1 MDLGLSGKNVVV
13 TGGSKGIGKQIAL
26 GFARE
31 GANVAICARNEGPLR
46 DTEAELRKE
55 NVRVYAA
62 CCDVS
67 HAADSDAFLDAARR
81 QLGGVDIFVHNPSA
95 LAFTDDPVGWETS
108 VNIDLMAAV
117 GATRKVI
124 PWMSDSGGGCLLF
137 ISSVAGLEAGWPP
150 AYAAAKAALISYAK
164 TLAVSLAPQR
174 IRVNTLTPGSI
185 EFAGGVWAMVKE
197 NNRALYDTV
206 EGTIPWGRFGT
217 PEEVA
222 DIAVFL
228 CSKRANWVTGA
239 CLSVDGGQHK
249 GNL

>member
-1 MDLGLSGKNVVV
+1 MDLGLAGKNVVV

-46 DTEAELRKE
+46 DTESELRRA
-55 NVRVYAA
+55 NVTVYAA
-62 CCDVS
+62 SCDIS
-67 HAADSDAFLDAARR
+67 HTAGLDAFLDAARQ

-95 LAFTDDPVGWETS
+95 LAFTDDPVGWDTS
-108 VNIDLMAAV
+108 VNIDLMPAV
-117 GATRKVI
+117 HATWKVL
-124 PWMSDSGGGCLLF
+124 PWMVENGGGCLLF

-164 TLAVSLAPQR
+164 TLSVSLAPQR

-197 NNRALYDTV
+197 SNRALYDTIQ
-206 EGTIPWGRFGT
+206 GTIPWGRLGT

-222 DIAVFL
+222 DVAVFL

>member
-1 MDLGLSGKNVVV
+1 MDLGLAGKNVVV

-46 DTEAELRKE
+46 ETEAEIRRK
-55 NVRVYAA
+55 NVTVYAA
-62 CCDVS
+62 TCDIGNV
-67 HAADSDAFLDAARR
+67 AGLDAFLDAARR

-108 VNIDLMAAV
+108 VNIDLMAGV
-117 GATRKVI
+117 RATWKVL
-124 PWMSDSGGGCLLF
+124 PWMIESGGGCLLF
-137 ISSVAGLEAGWPP
+137 LSSVAGLEAGWPP

-164 TLAVSLAPQR
+164 TLAVSLAPQH

-197 NNRALYDTV
+197 SNRALYDTV
-206 EGTIPWGRFGT
+206 LGTIPWGRLGT

-222 DIAVFL
+222 DVAVFL
-228 CSKRANWVTGA
+228 CSQRANWVTGA
-239 CLSVDGGQHK
+239 CLSVDGGQHRS
-249 GNL
+249 NL

>member
-1 MDLGLSGKNVVV
+1 MDLGLAGKNVVV

-31 GANVAICARNEGPLR
+31 GVNVAICARNEGPLR
-46 DTEAELRKE
+46 ETETEIRRE
-55 NVRVYAA
+55 NVAVYAA
-62 CCDVS
+62 ACDIGD
-67 HAADSDAFLDAARR
+67 AAGLDAFLDAARQ
-81 QLGGVDIFVHNPSA
+81 QLGGVDIFVHNASA

-108 VNIDLMAAV
+108 VNIDLLAAV
-117 GATRKVI
+117 RATWKVL
-124 PWMSDSGGGCLLF
+124 PWMVERGGGCLLF

-197 NNRALYDTV
+197 SNRALYESV
-206 EGTIPWGRFGT
+206 LGTIPWGRFGT
-217 PEEVA
+217 LEEVA
-222 DIAVFL
+222 DVAVFL
-228 CSKRANWVTGA
+228 CSQRAHWVTGA

-249 GNL
+249 ANL